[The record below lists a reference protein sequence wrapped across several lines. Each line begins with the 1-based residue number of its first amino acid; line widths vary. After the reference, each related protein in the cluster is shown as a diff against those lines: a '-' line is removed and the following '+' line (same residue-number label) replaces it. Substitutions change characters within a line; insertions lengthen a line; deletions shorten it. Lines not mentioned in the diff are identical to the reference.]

1 MYLAQIAAFVGT
13 TWLGIHYE
21 WTPNPY
27 VLGIVSFFAA
37 LLVTAIIIEIKLL
50 PARFSRL
57 YRRVFPLKDES
68 GDEVLSL
75 PAPIRHAR
83 NSLQDGRGLRIGKD
97 PG

>member
-50 PARFSRL
+50 PSRLSRL
-57 YRRVFPLKDES
+57 YRRVFPLKDEPR
-68 GDEVLSL
+68 DEVLSL
-75 PAPIRHAR
+75 TTTFRHPR
-83 NSLQDGRGLRIGKD
+83 NSLEDGRGLRIGKD